1 MKTMMISMMMFL
13 TALASEAQVM
23 TSATVTNL
31 YEKVTTSGGNGS
43 NTGGEL

>member
-1 MKTMMISMMMFL
+1 MHVKQLKNICMMKTMMISMMMFL

-31 YEKVTTSGGNGS
+31 YE
-43 NTGGEL
+43 